1 MKRESDQKRR
11 LAMPRTNAKNALI
24 QLDITLVGFIAT
36 FTILGTML
44 ANVA

>member
-1 MKRESDQKRR
+1 
-11 LAMPRTNAKNALI
+11 MPRTNAKNALI

-36 FTILGTML
+36 FTIL

>member
-1 MKRESDQKRR
+1 
-11 LAMPRTNAKNALI
+11 MPRTNAKNALI

-36 FTILGTML
+36 FTILSTMI